1 MKKEKKKSK
10 GQNRHETGV
19 YRLNT
24 FVVPLLACN
33 TKDTRVM
40 MEKVLAE
47 KYELSQKTVHRYY
60 MAYINGGFDTLMP
73 KQQDRSTSRV
83 IPDKILNEAIS
94 MREVVPTR
102 SVNDIIFT
110 LETEGL
116 VEKGAV
122 KRSTLQN
129 NLQEAGYSRRQIQ
142 DRTFMSEQAVL
153 RFQKK
158 HRMDLVQCDVKE
170 GSQVLVD
177 GKLHKVYWIAWID
190 DCSRYLLGGRFFLH
204 QSELDVMQS
213 FREMITLYGKPK
225 KIYTDNGG
233 AYISGLLSE
242 ICANLGIKH
251 SRHLPKSC
259 CSKGKV
265 ERVNGTLDSF
275 VNECF
280 NSRDFTLDKMN
291 AYFKAWE
298 DIGYLDYPHSGL
310 DGKTPRS
317 VFDSDTTPL
326 RLVTEDELDKA
337 FIRTVERKV
346 SKSCT
351 ISYKSKT
358 YQVSDL
364 NMRGLYVTIKV
375 QPLTGEILS
384 VTRPGFKDATAKLL
398 VIGENIDF
406 EAKAR
411 AKKAKRDEKEKKA
424 KEEMSRVLEAYRKAF
439 MEKHPDSTLFDGFDE
454 VKEVDSEAADTEV
467 QATSRI
473 NFNAFVNKEEKNE

>member
-1 MKKEKKKSK
+1 MPKAN
-10 GQNRHETGV
+10 NRHEVGV

-24 FVVPLLACN
+24 FVVPLLSCDNQA
-33 TKDTRVM
+33 TRVA
-40 MEKVLAE
+40 MEKIWAE
-47 KYELSQKTVHRYY
+47 KNDLSQKTVHRYF
-60 MAYINGGFDTLMP
+60 MAYLNGGFEALMP
-73 KQQDRSTSRV
+73 KEQDRSSSRV
-83 IPDKILNEAIS
+83 IPDSILNEAIS

-102 SVNDIIFT
+102 SVDNIIFT

-116 VEKGAV
+116 VDKGQI
-122 KRSTLQN
+122 KRATLQH

-158 HRMDLVQCDVKE
+158 HRLDLVQCDVKE
-170 GSQVLVD
+170 GSKILVD
-177 GKLHKVYWIAWID
+177 GVLHKVYWIAWID
-190 DCSRYLLGGRFFLH
+190 DYSRYLLGGRFFLH

-242 ICANLGIKH
+242 ICSNLGIKH
-251 SRHLPKSC
+251 SRHLPRC
-259 CSKGKV
+259 CQSKGKV
-265 ERVNGTLDSF
+265 ERMNGTLDSF

-280 NSRDFTLDKMN
+280 NSKDFTLDKMN

-298 DIGYLDYPHSGL
+298 DRYLDSPHSGL

-317 VFDSDTTPL
+317 VFDSDPTPL
-326 RLVTEDELDKA
+326 RLVTEEELDKA

-346 SKSCT
+346 SKSST
-351 ISYKSKT
+351 ISYKSNT

-364 NMRGLYVTIKV
+364 NMSGLYVTIKV

-384 VTRPGFKDATAKLL
+384 VTRPGFNDATAKL
-398 VIGENIDF
+398 VAIGEDIDF
-406 EAKAR
+406 EAKAK
-411 AKKAKRDEKEKKA
+411 AKKAKREEREKKA
-424 KEEMSRVLEAYRKAF
+424 KEEKSRLLEAYRKAF
-439 MEKHPDSTLFDGFDE
+439 IEKYPDSTLFDGIDD
-454 VKEVDSEAADTEV
+454 VKESISAVADVPVKE
-467 QATSRI
+467 TSKI
-473 NFNAFVNKEEKNE
+473 NFNAFVRRNENE

>member
-1 MKKEKKKSK
+1 MPKAKD
-10 GQNRHETGV
+10 RHEEGT

-33 TKDTRVM
+33 SKDARVL
-40 MEKVLAE
+40 MEKILAE
-47 KYELSQKTVHRYY
+47 KYELSQRTVHRYY
-60 MAYINGGFDTLMP
+60 MAYLDGGFDALMP
-73 KQQDRSTSRV
+73 KEQDRSLSRV
-83 IPDKILNEAIS
+83 IPDSVLREAIS

-110 LETEGL
+110 LEEEGI

-142 DRTFMSEQAVL
+142 DRTFLSETAVL

-158 HRMDLVQCDVKE
+158 HRMNLVQCDVKVCDK
-170 GSQVLVD
+170 VLIN
-177 GKLHKVYWIAWID
+177 GRLHTVYWIAWID
-190 DCSRYLLGGRFFLH
+190 DYSRYLLGGRFFAG
-204 QSELDVMQS
+204 QSEIDVMIS
-213 FREMITLYGKPK
+213 FREMISLYGKPK
-225 KIYTDNGG
+225 KIYSDNGG
-233 AYISGLLSE
+233 AYISGLFSG

-251 SRHLPKSC
+251 SRHLPRC
-259 CSKGKV
+259 CESKGKV
-265 ERVNGTLDSF
+265 ERMNGTLDSF

-280 NSRDFTLDKMN
+280 NSKDFTLDKIN

-298 DIGYLDYPHSGL
+298 DVGYLDHPHEGL

-317 VFDSDTTPL
+317 VFDSDPTPL
-326 RLVTEDELDKA
+326 RLVSEEELDKA
-337 FIRTVERKV
+337 FIRTLERKV

-351 ISYKSKT
+351 ISYKSRT

-364 NMRGLYVTIKV
+364 NMRGLYVTVDI

-384 VTRPGFKDATAKLL
+384 VKRPGFQDATAKLL

-406 EAKAR
+406 EAKAK
-411 AKKAKRDEKEKKA
+411 AAKAKRKEREKKA
-424 KEEMSRVLEAYRKAF
+424 KEEKSRVLEAYRKAF
-439 MEKHPDSTLFDGFDE
+439 MEKHPDSKLFDGIDDVRE
-454 VKEVDSEAADTEV
+454 VISEALDEGAE
-467 QATSRI
+467 AASRI
-473 NFNAFVNKEEKNE
+473 NFNAFVDKEEKDE

>member
-1 MKKEKKKSK
+1 MKTRKT
-10 GQNRHETGV
+10 NRAQERRETGE

-24 FVVPLLACN
+24 FVIPLLACN
-33 TKDTRVM
+33 NKAARVE
-40 MEKVLAE
+40 MEKILAE
-47 KYELSQKTVHRYY
+47 KHKLSQRTMHRYY
-60 MAYINGGFDTLMP
+60 MAYINGGFEALLP
-73 KQQDRSTSRV
+73 KDQDRSCRRV
-83 IPDKILNEAIS
+83 IPDSILNEAIS

-102 SVNDIIFT
+102 SVKDIIFT

-116 VEKGAV
+116 VEKDAV

-129 NLQEAGYSRRQIQ
+129 NLQELGYSCRQIQ

-158 HRMDLVQCDVKE
+158 HRMDLVQCDCKE
-170 GSQVLVD
+170 GCEVMVD

-190 DCSRYLLGGRFFLH
+190 DYSRYLLGGRFFLH
-204 QSELDVMQS
+204 QSELDVIES

-225 KIYTDNGG
+225 KIYSDNGG
-233 AYISGLLSE
+233 AYISGLLGE
-242 ICANLGIKH
+242 VCANLGIKH
-251 SRHLPKSC
+251 SRHLPRSC
-259 CSKGKV
+259 ESKGKI

-280 NSRDFTLDKMN
+280 NTRDFTLDKMN

-310 DGKTPRS
+310 EGKTPRS
-317 VFDSDTTPL
+317 VFDSDPTPL
-326 RLVTEDELDKA
+326 RLVTEEELDKA

-351 ISYKSKT
+351 ISYKGKT

-364 NMRGLYVTIKV
+364 NMRGLYVMIKV

-384 VTRPGFKDATAKLL
+384 VTRQGFKDATAKPL

-406 EAKAR
+406 EAKAK
-411 AKKAKRDEKEKKA
+411 AKKARREEREKKTR
-424 KEEMSRVLEAYRKAF
+424 EEKSRLLEAYRKAF
-439 MEKHPDSTLFDGFDE
+439 MEKYPDSTLFDGIDD
-454 VKEVDSEAADTEV
+454 VKEVVSASIDIGVE
-467 QATSRI
+467 ATSRI
-473 NFNAFVNKEEKNE
+473 NFNAFVDKEDNDNE